1 MGTQHLTFVCSH
13 TTVHWG
19 QPYLWS
25 WSCHCWRKIR
35 NLKEGMIK
43 GVESTKEHRKSL
55 LVASR
60 RNLTQTNL
68 AGRKYLLSH
77 LMRESEVGAKH
88 LQRLHERCHL
98 PLLPSVSL
106 LLLRLPFSMSH
117 LAWIVSVGCP
127 QSFLPESGILQRMQ
141 KRSARQLQLQ
151 AYAGLTFWAWRKW
164 RAYLVNTQSKNK
176 NKNQIKTKQKQNKY
190 TIQPGDRLIIVQS
203 LWPEGW
209 GILNDQIWATCMH
222 SRVQFSTMCTHTKI
236 LWLAAGAEP
245 PLRNGGEVGSKRD
258 VRNERLLTKHKMKRI
273 LPR

>member
-1 MGTQHLTFVCSH
+1 MVYLLLEEEACFWAVNLTPGAHWFGRGLIYFWLSFEFAKASAPKDAAILQGWSPWNSSASTQKGPETASHLVCSACTWQGWREPALMGTQHLTFVCSH

-25 WSCHCWRKIR
+25 WSSHCWRKIR

-88 LQRLHERCHL
+88 LQRLHEYCHL
-98 PLLPSVSL
+98 PLFPSTSL
-106 LLLRLPFSMSH
+106 LLLHLPFSMSH

-127 QSFLPESGILQRMQ
+127 QSFLPESGILRRMH
-141 KRSARQLQLQ
+141 KRSA
-151 AYAGLTFWAWRKW
+151 G
-164 RAYLVNTQSKNK
+164 SSSS
-176 NKNQIKTKQKQNKY
+176 
-190 TIQPGDRLIIVQS
+190 RL
-203 LWPEGW
+203 
-209 GILNDQIWATCMH
+209 M
-222 SRVQFSTMCTHTKI
+222 
-236 LWLAAGAEP
+236 LA
-245 PLRNGGEVGSKRD
+245 
-258 VRNERLLTKHKMKRI
+258 
-273 LPR
+273 

>member
-77 LMRESEVGAKH
+77 LMRVWGWSQTSPETSWT
-88 LQRLHERCHL
+88 
-98 PLLPSVSL
+98 LPSPPPSLRVSSPSSSPFLHVSL
-106 LLLRLPFSMSH
+106 SLDCLSRLSSVLPPRVRHPSENAKEKCQAAPAPGLCWLNFLSLKEVESLLSQYT
-117 LAWIVSVGCP
+117 I
-127 QSFLPESGILQRMQ
+127 
-141 KRSARQLQLQ
+141 
-151 AYAGLTFWAWRKW
+151 
-164 RAYLVNTQSKNK
+164 
-176 NKNQIKTKQKQNKY
+176 QKQNKKVDVEDGL
-190 TIQPGDRLIIVQS
+190 Q
-203 LWPEGW
+203 
-209 GILNDQIWATCMH
+209 H
-222 SRVQFSTMCTHTKI
+222 FK
-236 LWLAAGAEP
+236 
-245 PLRNGGEVGSKRD
+245 GS
-258 VRNERLLTKHKMKRI
+258 
-273 LPR
+273 